1 MSANYHKDGGE
12 WRRSMMPRTVMVF
25 VNDEPGLT
33 DEQKSIMAKQESK
46 SSVSTYWSALEGT
59 IDPGKVEK
67 AVNNAVI
74 GNPEEVAIQ
83 LKQRYHPD
91 DRIMCW
97 FDFFNHDSERVMR
110 DMEAFMTKVVPI
122 VNRVV

>member
-1 MSANYHKDGGE
+1 M
-12 WRRSMMPRTVMVF
+12 
-25 VNDEPGLT
+25 
-33 DEQKSIMAKQESK
+33 
-46 SSVSTYWSALEGT
+46 
-59 IDPGKVEK
+59 
-67 AVNNAVI
+67 I

-97 FDFFNHDSERVMR
+97 FDFFNHDSKRVMR

>member
-1 MSANYHKDGGE
+1 
-12 WRRSMMPRTVMVF
+12 MPRTVMVSSTMSQGSQMSRSRSWPSRSQ
-25 VNDEPGLT
+25 NPQYPLIGLP
-33 DEQKSIMAKQESK
+33 SR
-46 SSVSTYWSALEGT
+46 T

-67 AVNNAVI
+67 TVNNAVI

-97 FDFFNHDSERVMR
+97 FDFFNHGNERVMR